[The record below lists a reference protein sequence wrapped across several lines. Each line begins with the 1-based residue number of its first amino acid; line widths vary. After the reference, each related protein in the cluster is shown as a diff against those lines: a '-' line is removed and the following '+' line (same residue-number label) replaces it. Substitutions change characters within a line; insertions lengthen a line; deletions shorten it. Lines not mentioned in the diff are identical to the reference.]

1 MSRGGRHTRS
11 QRREGQYELGQVC
24 QTALR
29 CAKVPAKGRVT
40 QLASRRILLTRALR
54 TTSSA
59 VALALLAFL
68 VSLFSTNFL
77 KAENDPLAAQAMKL
91 VGSPRAGAVVQSGP
105 GISSSTLDILH
116 EESAVTLEQG
126 PMFSDGIAWFLVS
139 AIRGGDGIG
148 WVNGAAL
155 HPIVAAAPAEAQP
168 PSPEPEPTPVPERTV
183 TARGADSGGRSLV
196 ARVTAYALRG
206 RTASGMYTQWGVVAV
221 DPRVIPLGSRLMID
235 GFEEVFI
242 AADTGG
248 GVKGNWVDIWF
259 PTYADAMRFGVQSRR
274 VTVLEP

>member
-1 MSRGGRHTRS
+1 M
-11 QRREGQYELGQVC
+11 
-24 QTALR
+24 
-29 CAKVPAKGRVT
+29 
-40 QLASRRILLTRALR
+40 TRALR

-59 VALALLAFL
+59 VALALLAIL
-68 VSLFSTNFL
+68 ASLFSTNFL

-139 AIRGGDGIG
+139 GIRGGDGIG

-155 HPIVAAAPAEAQP
+155 HPIEAAAPAEAHP

-183 TARGADSGGRSLV
+183 TARGAESGGRSLV

-242 AADTGG
+242 AADTGS